1 LQKPKNSGQNY
12 PALAE
17 IPEDIRPGDITK
29 NQNIAITIR
38 QKIEYSLLEKM
49 ASLPSGV
56 ALSKRSSINIIISLL
71 EKGDKSVVHTCLES
85 SFLTE
90 ERLCK
95 LINTPATKPL
105 LKKSVRAYKMVIT
118 LPNQIFPGKKLPYA
132 NDICNKIHQRIKDR

>member
-1 LQKPKNSGQNY
+1 
-12 PALAE
+12 
-17 IPEDIRPGDITK
+17 
-29 NQNIAITIR
+29 
-38 QKIEYSLLEKM
+38 M

-56 ALSKRSSINIIISLL
+56 ALPKRSSINIIISLL

-118 LPNQIFPGKKLPYA
+118 LPNQIFPGKKLPHA
-132 NDICNKIHQRIKDR
+132 NNICNKIHQRIKDR